1 MRQYLLRSDRRPI
14 VGALLAALV
23 GWMLAGCSDEQS
35 SAVCDDPRCVMQG
48 NAERGKSVIAT
59 IGCGVCHTI
68 PGVSGAHGVVGTPLN
83 AFGRRQLI
91 AGAIPNE
98 PAALVQW
105 IRDAPSLDPN
115 TGMPNLPLTEEQA
128 SDVAAYLYTL
138 R

>member
-1 MRQYLLRSDRRPI
+1 VTNGNPEKGKAI
-14 VGALLAALV
+14 I
-23 GWMLAGCSDEQS
+23 
-35 SAVCDDPRCVMQG
+35 SA
-48 NAERGKSVIAT
+48 

-68 PGVSGAHGVVGTPLN
+68 SGVSGAHGIVGTPLQ
-83 AFGRRQLI
+83 AFGRRRLI

-105 IRDAPSLDPN
+105 IKDAPSLAPS
-115 TGMPNLPLTEEQA
+115 TGMPRLPLTKEEA

>member
-1 MRQYLLRSDRRPI
+1 MRQILSDWRLFFS
-14 VGALLAALV
+14 GLLAILV
-23 GWMLAGCSDEQS
+23 GCTLAGCSDDGHPNVGCER
-35 SAVCDDPRCVMQG
+35 ARCVTNG
-48 NAERGKSVIAT
+48 TPEKGKAIISA

-68 PGVSGAHGVVGTPLN
+68 PGVQGAHGVVGTPLQ
-83 AFGRRQLI
+83 AFSRRQLI

-105 IRDAPSLDPN
+105 INDAPSLAPS
-115 TGMPNLPLTEEQA
+115 TGMPRLPLTKEEA

>member
-1 MRQYLLRSDRRPI
+1 LGGI
-14 VGALLAALV
+14 
-23 GWMLAGCSDEQS
+23 LAGCSDDAQLNTG
-35 SAVCDDPRCVMQG
+35 CDHARCVTDG
-48 NAERGKSVIAT
+48 DPAKGKAIISA

-68 PGVSGAHGVVGTPLN
+68 PGVSGANGIVGTPLQ

-105 IRDAPSLDPN
+105 GKDAPSLVPS
-115 TGMPNLPLTEEQA
+115 TGMPRLPLTKEEA